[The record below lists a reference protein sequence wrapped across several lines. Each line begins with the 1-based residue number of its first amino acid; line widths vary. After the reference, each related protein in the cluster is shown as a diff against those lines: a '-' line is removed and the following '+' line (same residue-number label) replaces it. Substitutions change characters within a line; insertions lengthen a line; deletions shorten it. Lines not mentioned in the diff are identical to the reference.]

1 MIVTTLAGQSLT
13 LENEPFNNTG
23 SEGRLYNIKGKP
35 DYVAKIFRTAELARK
50 REQKLK
56 AMSRLPSMCSLP
68 PNLTWPVNLLYDGG
82 GAFVGFI
89 MKRLQKSMTLDKLF
103 ATNGTAMIN
112 QRLAALSSLANTLG
126 RMHMCGVAM
135 GDPGPQNIPVLADCT
150 VQLIDTDSFAIN
162 MPDGSQFPCLGCTP
176 EYVAPEML
184 RAAQG
189 KSYAESGIPFSE
201 WTDCYALAVLI
212 YKALFGGAHPSSY
225 AVAPGAPASTDLPP
239 LAERERNGWVA
250 AFVPRP
256 GLCAPAGVPAMDD
269 FPPYLQQA
277 FRRTFVEGFKDPRQ
291 RTTAFEWQELLRRY
305 FAELVECPN
314 DARHAHWKGASTCPY
329 CAAEERGRALANKM
343 RAQMG
348 LPPLPSPKRK
358 GRRAQRAAAK
368 ARGAKNAS
376 RGGQAGCQGVASG
389 GKAGGTSGARGAG
402 SGGKGGSSSGQP
414 AGGAAAGT
422 GAAGPAYAGH
432 AHAASFLASNIGTG
446 SVSCPS
452 MQAASGNAG
461 GVAASVTAPKLNIAA
476 SGGSGASS
484 APAIGGYVPAMKL
497 VGNTATSKYRR
508 ARAKVIG
515 AFNRIPVRW
524 VRWLCVAASYLT
536 IYFVQP
542 TSAFQNFV
550 YFCVGTC
557 SDVEILV
564 TGLAGFIAGWRTAK
578 AGARTSKPIAYRF
591 FDTILATLVA
601 MVIAT
606 VVGAVF
612 CVLIGD
618 KAPFGGIFKS
628 TYEFQGTARVLLAG
642 VLG

>member
-56 AMSRLPSMCSLP
+56 AMSRLLAMCSLP

-89 MKRLQKSMTLDKLF
+89 MRRLQKSMTLDMLF

-162 MPDGSQFPCLGCTP
+162 MPDGSRFPCLGCTP

-184 RAAQG
+184 CASQG
-189 KSYAESGIPFSE
+189 KSYAESGISFSE

-225 AVAPGAPASTDLPP
+225 AVAPGAPASTGLPP

-314 DARHAHWKGASTCPY
+314 DTRHAHWKGASTCPY
-329 CAAEERGRALANKM
+329 CAAEERGRALANEM

-348 LPPLPSPKRK
+348 LPPLPGPKRK

-368 ARGAKNAS
+368 VRGTKSAS
-376 RGGQAGCQGVASG
+376 RGGQGGGASG
-389 GKAGGTSGARGAG
+389 SRAGGR
-402 SGGKGGSSSGQP
+402 GGSSGGQP

-432 AHAASFLASNIGTG
+432 AHAASFPASNIGTG

-452 MQAASGNAG
+452 MQTTSGNAG

-476 SGGSGASS
+476 SGVSGASS

-508 ARAKVIG
+508 ARATSLHGRILTQASRRLRWSAMGRPSSSGRLRHGTVSRKKAPSTSTRSLVICSTRDPTRG
-515 AFNRIPVRW
+515 RASPVRKKPCER
-524 VRWLCVAASYLT
+524 VYL
-536 IYFVQP
+536 IP
-542 TSAFQNFV
+542 NR
-550 YFCVGTC
+550 C
-557 SDVEILV
+557 
-564 TGLAGFIAGWRTAK
+564 
-578 AGARTSKPIAYRF
+578 P
-591 FDTILATLVA
+591 
-601 MVIAT
+601 
-606 VVGAVF
+606 
-612 CVLIGD
+612 
-618 KAPFGGIFKS
+618 
-628 TYEFQGTARVLLAG
+628 
-642 VLG
+642 

>member
-56 AMSRLPSMCSLP
+56 AMSRLPAMCSLP

-162 MPDGSQFPCLGCTP
+162 MPDGSQFSCLGCTP

-189 KSYAESGIPFSE
+189 KSYAESGISFSE

-314 DARHAHWKGASTCPY
+314 DTRHAHWKGASTCPY
-329 CAAEERGRALANKM
+329 CAAEERGRALANEM

-348 LPPLPSPKRK
+348 LPPLPGPKRK
-358 GRRAQRAAAK
+358 GRRAQRTSAK
-368 ARGAKNAS
+368 VRGAKNAS
-376 RGGQAGCQGVASG
+376 RGGQGGGASGSRAGGRGGASG
-389 GKAGGTSGARGAG
+389 GQ
-402 SGGKGGSSSGQP
+402 GGSSGGQP
-414 AGGAAAGT
+414 AGGAAAST
-422 GAAGPAYAGH
+422 GAAGH
-432 AHAASFLASNIGTG
+432 AHAASFPASNMGTG

-452 MQAASGNAG
+452 MQTASGNAG

-476 SGGSGASS
+476 SGVSGTSS

-508 ARAKVIG
+508 ARATSLHGRVLTQASRRLRWSAMGRPSSSGRLRHGTVSRKKAPSTSTRSLVICSTRDPTRG
-515 AFNRIPVRW
+515 RASPVRKKPCER
-524 VRWLCVAASYLT
+524 VYL
-536 IYFVQP
+536 IP
-542 TSAFQNFV
+542 NR
-550 YFCVGTC
+550 C
-557 SDVEILV
+557 
-564 TGLAGFIAGWRTAK
+564 
-578 AGARTSKPIAYRF
+578 P
-591 FDTILATLVA
+591 
-601 MVIAT
+601 
-606 VVGAVF
+606 
-612 CVLIGD
+612 
-618 KAPFGGIFKS
+618 
-628 TYEFQGTARVLLAG
+628 
-642 VLG
+642 

>member
-35 DYVAKIFRTAELARK
+35 DYVAKTFRTAELARK

-56 AMSRLPSMCSLP
+56 AMSRLPAMCSLP

-103 ATNGTAMIN
+103 ATNGTAMIS

-162 MPDGSQFPCLGCTP
+162 MPDGSRFLCLGCTP

-184 RAAQG
+184 RVSQG
-189 KSYAESGIPFSE
+189 KSYAESGISFSE

-250 AFVPRP
+250 AFVSRP

-291 RTTAFEWQELLRRY
+291 RMTAFEWQELLRRY

-329 CAAEERGRALANKM
+329 CAAEERGRALANEL

-348 LPPLPSPKRK
+348 LPPLPGPKRK
-358 GRRAQRAAAK
+358 GHRAQRAAAK
-368 ARGAKNAS
+368 VRGTKNAS

-414 AGGAAAGT
+414 AGGAATST
-422 GAAGPAYAGH
+422 GAAGYAHAGH
-432 AHAASFLASNIGTG
+432 THAASFPASNIGTG

-452 MQAASGNAG
+452 MQTTSGNAG
-461 GVAASVTAPKLNIAA
+461 GAAASVTAPKLNIAA
-476 SGGSGASS
+476 SGVSGASS

-497 VGNTATSKYRR
+497 VGNVATSKYRR
-508 ARAKVIG
+508 ARATSLHGRVLTQASG
-515 AFNRIPVRW
+515 RLRW
-524 VRWLCVAASYLT
+524 
-536 IYFVQP
+536 
-542 TSAFQNFV
+542 SAM
-550 YFCVGTC
+550 G
-557 SDVEILV
+557 DPRA
-564 TGLAGFIAGWRTAK
+564 LAG
-578 AGARTSKPIAYRF
+578 
-591 FDTILATLVA
+591 
-601 MVIAT
+601 
-606 VVGAVF
+606 
-612 CVLIGD
+612 
-618 KAPFGGIFKS
+618 
-628 TYEFQGTARVLLAG
+628 
-642 VLG
+642 

>member
-56 AMSRLPSMCSLP
+56 AMSRLPAMCSLP

-162 MPDGSQFPCLGCTP
+162 MPDGSQFSCLGCTP

-189 KSYAESGIPFSE
+189 KSYAESGISFSE

-225 AVAPGAPASTDLPP
+225 AVAPGAPASTNLPP

-305 FAELVECPN
+305 FVELVECPN
-314 DARHAHWKGASTCPY
+314 DTRHAHWKGASTCPY
-329 CAAEERGRALANKM
+329 CAAEERGRALANEM

-348 LPPLPSPKRK
+348 LPPLPGPKRK
-358 GRRAQRAAAK
+358 GRRAQRTSAK
-368 ARGAKNAS
+368 VRGAKNAS
-376 RGGQAGCQGVASG
+376 RGGQGGGASGSRAGGRGGASG
-389 GKAGGTSGARGAG
+389 GQ
-402 SGGKGGSSSGQP
+402 GGSSGGQP
-414 AGGAAAGT
+414 AGGAAAST
-422 GAAGPAYAGH
+422 GAAGH
-432 AHAASFLASNIGTG
+432 AHAASFPASNMGTG

-452 MQAASGNAG
+452 MQTASGNAG

-476 SGGSGASS
+476 SGVSGTSS

-508 ARAKVIG
+508 ARATSLHGRVLTQASRRLRWSAMGRPSSSGRLRHGTVSRKKAPSTSTRSLVICSTRDPTRG
-515 AFNRIPVRW
+515 RASPVRKKPCER
-524 VRWLCVAASYLT
+524 VYL
-536 IYFVQP
+536 IP
-542 TSAFQNFV
+542 NR
-550 YFCVGTC
+550 C
-557 SDVEILV
+557 
-564 TGLAGFIAGWRTAK
+564 
-578 AGARTSKPIAYRF
+578 P
-591 FDTILATLVA
+591 
-601 MVIAT
+601 
-606 VVGAVF
+606 
-612 CVLIGD
+612 
-618 KAPFGGIFKS
+618 
-628 TYEFQGTARVLLAG
+628 
-642 VLG
+642 

>member
-13 LENEPFNNTG
+13 LESEPFNNTG

-56 AMSRLPSMCSLP
+56 AMSRLPAMCSLP
-68 PNLTWPVNLLYDGG
+68 PNLTWPVNLLYDDG

-162 MPDGSQFPCLGCTP
+162 MPDGSRFPCLGCTP

-277 FRRTFVEGFKDPRQ
+277 FRRTFVEGFKDPRR

-314 DARHAHWKGASTCPY
+314 DTRHAHWKGASTCPY
-329 CAAEERGRALANKM
+329 CAAEERGRALANEM

-348 LPPLPSPKRK
+348 LPPLPGPKRK

-368 ARGAKNAS
+368 VRGAKNAN
-376 RGGQAGCQGVASG
+376 RGGRGGGASGNRAGGRGGGASSGQAG
-389 GKAGGTSGARGAG
+389 
-402 SGGKGGSSSGQP
+402 GSSGGQP
-414 AGGAAAGT
+414 AGGAAAST
-422 GAAGPAYAGH
+422 GAAGH
-432 AHAASFLASNIGTG
+432 AHAGHAHAVSFPASNMGTG
-446 SVSCPS
+446 SAGRPS
-452 MQAASGNAG
+452 MQTASGNAG

-557 SDVEILV
+557 SDVEIFV
-564 TGLAGFIAGWRTAK
+564 TGLTGFIAGWRTAK

-642 VLG
+642 VLD

>member
-13 LENEPFNNTG
+13 LEDEAFNNTG

-56 AMSRLPSMCSLP
+56 AMSRLPAMCSLP
-68 PNLTWPVNLLYDGG
+68 PNLTWPVNLLYDDG

-277 FRRTFVEGFKDPRQ
+277 FRRTFVEGFKDPRR

-314 DARHAHWKGASTCPY
+314 DTRHAHWKGASTCPY
-329 CAAEERGRALANKM
+329 CAAEERGRALANEM

-348 LPPLPSPKRK
+348 LPPLPGPKCK

-368 ARGAKNAS
+368 VRGAKNAN
-376 RGGQAGCQGVASG
+376 RGGRGGGASGNRAGGQGGGASSGQAG
-389 GKAGGTSGARGAG
+389 
-402 SGGKGGSSSGQP
+402 GSSGGQP
-414 AGGAAAGT
+414 AGG
-422 GAAGPAYAGH
+422 GAALPGPRMLGTRMPFRSLRATWERAQL
-432 AHAASFLASNIGTG
+432 AALA
-446 SVSCPS
+446 CRRP
-452 MQAASGNAG
+452 AA
-461 GVAASVTAPKLNIAA
+461 
-476 SGGSGASS
+476 
-484 APAIGGYVPAMKL
+484 M
-497 VGNTATSKYRR
+497 R
-508 ARAKVIG
+508 A
-515 AFNRIPVRW
+515 
-524 VRWLCVAASYLT
+524 
-536 IYFVQP
+536 VQP
-542 TSAFQNFV
+542 PA
-550 YFCVGTC
+550 
-557 SDVEILV
+557 
-564 TGLAGFIAGWRTAK
+564 
-578 AGARTSKPIAYRF
+578 
-591 FDTILATLVA
+591 
-601 MVIAT
+601 
-606 VVGAVF
+606 
-612 CVLIGD
+612 
-618 KAPFGGIFKS
+618 
-628 TYEFQGTARVLLAG
+628 
-642 VLG
+642 

>member
-56 AMSRLPSMCSLP
+56 AMSRLPAMCSLP

-135 GDPGPQNIPVLADCT
+135 GDPGPQNNPVLADCT

-162 MPDGSQFPCLGCTP
+162 MPDGSQFSCLGCTP

-189 KSYAESGIPFSE
+189 KSYAESGISFSE

-225 AVAPGAPASTDLPP
+225 AVAPGAPASTNLPP

-314 DARHAHWKGASTCPY
+314 DTRHAHWKGASTCPY
-329 CAAEERGRALANKM
+329 CAAEERGRALANEM

-348 LPPLPSPKRK
+348 LPPLPGPKRK
-358 GRRAQRAAAK
+358 GRRAQRTSAK
-368 ARGAKNAS
+368 VRGAKNAS
-376 RGGQAGCQGVASG
+376 RGGQGGGASGSRAGGRGGASG
-389 GKAGGTSGARGAG
+389 GQ
-402 SGGKGGSSSGQP
+402 GGSSGGQP
-414 AGGAAAGT
+414 AGGAAAST
-422 GAAGPAYAGH
+422 GAAGH
-432 AHAASFLASNIGTG
+432 AHAASFPASNMGTG

-452 MQAASGNAG
+452 MQTASGNAG

-476 SGGSGASS
+476 SGVSGTSS

-508 ARAKVIG
+508 ARATSLHGRVLTQASRRLRWSAMGRPSSSGRLRHGTVSRKKAPSTSTRSLVICSTRDPTRG
-515 AFNRIPVRW
+515 RASPVRKKPCER
-524 VRWLCVAASYLT
+524 VYL
-536 IYFVQP
+536 IP
-542 TSAFQNFV
+542 NR
-550 YFCVGTC
+550 C
-557 SDVEILV
+557 
-564 TGLAGFIAGWRTAK
+564 
-578 AGARTSKPIAYRF
+578 P
-591 FDTILATLVA
+591 
-601 MVIAT
+601 
-606 VVGAVF
+606 
-612 CVLIGD
+612 
-618 KAPFGGIFKS
+618 
-628 TYEFQGTARVLLAG
+628 
-642 VLG
+642 

>member
-56 AMSRLPSMCSLP
+56 AMSRLPAMCSLP

-150 VQLIDTDSFAIN
+150 VQLIDTDSSAIN
-162 MPDGSQFPCLGCTP
+162 MPDGSRFPCLGCTP

-184 RAAQG
+184 RASQG

-225 AVAPGAPASTDLPP
+225 AVAPGA
-239 LAERERNGWVA
+239 
-250 AFVPRP
+250 
-256 GLCAPAGVPAMDD
+256 PAMDD

-314 DARHAHWKGASTCPY
+314 DTRHAHWKGASTCPY
-329 CAAEERGRALANKM
+329 CAAEERGRALANEM

-358 GRRAQRAAAK
+358 GRRAQRTSAK
-368 ARGAKNAS
+368 VRGAKNAS
-376 RGGQAGCQGVASG
+376 RGGQGGGASGSRAGGRGGASG
-389 GKAGGTSGARGAG
+389 GQ
-402 SGGKGGSSSGQP
+402 GSSSGGQP
-414 AGGAAAGT
+414 AGGAAAST
-422 GAAGPAYAGH
+422 GAAGH
-432 AHAASFLASNIGTG
+432 AHAASFPASNMG
-446 SVSCPS
+446 
-452 MQAASGNAG
+452 
-461 GVAASVTAPKLNIAA
+461 
-476 SGGSGASS
+476 
-484 APAIGGYVPAMKL
+484 
-497 VGNTATSKYRR
+497 R
-508 ARAKVIG
+508 ARS
-515 AFNRIPVRW
+515 
-524 VRWLCVAASYLT
+524 VA
-536 IYFVQP
+536 
-542 TSAFQNFV
+542 
-550 YFCVGTC
+550 
-557 SDVEILV
+557 
-564 TGLAGFIAGWRTAK
+564 LACRRPA
-578 AGARTSKPIAYRF
+578 
-591 FDTILATLVA
+591 A
-601 MVIAT
+601 MREAWPP
-606 VVGAVF
+606 A
-612 CVLIGD
+612 
-618 KAPFGGIFKS
+618 
-628 TYEFQGTARVLLAG
+628 
-642 VLG
+642 

>member
-56 AMSRLPSMCSLP
+56 AMSRLPAMCSLP

-162 MPDGSQFPCLGCTP
+162 MPDGSQFSCLGCTP

-189 KSYAESGIPFSE
+189 KSYAESGISFSE

-225 AVAPGAPASTDLPP
+225 AVAPGAPASTNLPP

-314 DARHAHWKGASTCPY
+314 DTRHAHWKGASTCPY
-329 CAAEERGRALANKM
+329 CAAEERGRALANEM

-348 LPPLPSPKRK
+348 LPPLPGPKRK
-358 GRRAQRAAAK
+358 GRRAQRTSAK
-368 ARGAKNAS
+368 VRGAKNAS
-376 RGGQAGCQGVASG
+376 RGGQGGGASGSRAGGRGGASG
-389 GKAGGTSGARGAG
+389 GQ
-402 SGGKGGSSSGQP
+402 GGSSGGQP
-414 AGGAAAGT
+414 AGGAAAST
-422 GAAGPAYAGH
+422 GAAGH
-432 AHAASFLASNIGTG
+432 AHAASFPASNMGTG

-452 MQAASGNAG
+452 MQTASGNAG

-476 SGGSGASS
+476 SGVSGTSS

-508 ARAKVIG
+508 ARATSLHGRVLTQASRRLRWSAMGRPSSSGRLRHGTASRKKAPSTSTRSLVICSTRDPTRG
-515 AFNRIPVRW
+515 RASPVRKKPCER
-524 VRWLCVAASYLT
+524 VYL
-536 IYFVQP
+536 IP
-542 TSAFQNFV
+542 NR
-550 YFCVGTC
+550 C
-557 SDVEILV
+557 
-564 TGLAGFIAGWRTAK
+564 
-578 AGARTSKPIAYRF
+578 P
-591 FDTILATLVA
+591 
-601 MVIAT
+601 
-606 VVGAVF
+606 
-612 CVLIGD
+612 
-618 KAPFGGIFKS
+618 
-628 TYEFQGTARVLLAG
+628 
-642 VLG
+642 